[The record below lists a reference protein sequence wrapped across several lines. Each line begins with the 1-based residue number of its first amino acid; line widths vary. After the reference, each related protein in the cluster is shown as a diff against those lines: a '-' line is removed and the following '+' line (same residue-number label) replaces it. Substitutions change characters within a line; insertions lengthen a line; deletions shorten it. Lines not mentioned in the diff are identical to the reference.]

1 MASTYLDKDMDAE
14 MKEFEEEGIED
25 SDDEVD
31 SMSGDDDEMEKDEEE
46 DPEVLKKISEFETE
60 ISYNPYN
67 YSAYLEL
74 VTLLRKTEDF
84 GKLRNARSKFSEFY
98 PLTGEL
104 WMEWISD
111 EQKIASSE
119 EDKKM
124 IEGLF
129 EKGVKDYLSV
139 DLWLEYCQ
147 HSIGGIGSEEGIV
160 KAREVH
166 EKAIVACGLHVSKG
180 SLVWETYKEF
190 ETALL
195 SMMPSSGSE
204 ELEKRYLEQKN
215 RITSIYKRQL
225 RIPLLGMEQ
234 TFSEYSQ
241 FVETPDPH
249 VTTDFNRT
257 KEKLKAREKFESDL
271 AVENSLEHFQQYID
285 FELKEKEPPRIQMIF
300 ERAITVHCL
309 ESSVWSQY
317 LTYLDSNLKISTVSL
332 PVFLRAVRNV
342 PWSVEIWC
350 NYLRSLERYEE
361 PHREVL
367 SVFEQALS
375 AGFGDP
381 AAYLQLWLCFIDYM
395 RRRTVWEKDVTESM
409 SDLRTVFERANVH
422 LAKCKGD
429 PDFEVSKYCA
439 NLEADQ
445 FGVMENARKIWGDIV
460 TAHPFK
466 AVVWL
471 EYIQLEKT
479 FGDKKHLR
487 KAYQRALEKVFDD
500 PESIAKSFIQ
510 FEREE
515 GSLEAYEHC
524 IKLCNINL
532 EKVRTIKAKADAKQ
546 AEEDEIKQEKIEKKK
561 EKDKQYRREKRQQ
574 ISAEKK
580 AAIENTQENGKEKF
594 SEFRKPGVPELPHDS
609 TKKTTAP
616 PPGFSGVKS
625 AVPPPPGFNE
635 NMKRTIAPPPGFKEP
650 LPKKLKSEDHEQK
663 PEDVDHLSESAE
675 KKLRTVFLSNLE
687 YSVSDDDIRDFM
699 SSSGV
704 ILDVRLVKKPDGSSK
719 GFAFV
724 EFEKQS
730 EALEALK
737 RDNELL
743 GQRPLYISKCVDK
756 NSEKTNPIFKYDKG
770 LEKNKLFIN
779 NLDTEVTRKDL
790 AEVFEK
796 YGKLKEIRLPI
807 YRNGHSKGIAFV
819 DFEDELGAATAL
831 IKADNMKLK
840 TKEIRVALS
849 NPPKRADRASQ
860 QEVQSLGGTVSK
872 EFGPRGKGRSQVAF
886 TPRSLTVPAKTTTN
900 LQPMKFI
907 KSGETTVATPEGHTE
922 GNGVKASK
930 SNDDFRKMLLK

>member
-25 SDDEVD
+25 SEDEDD
-31 SMSGDDDEMEKDEEE
+31 SMSGDDDMEKDEEE
-46 DPEVLKKISEFETE
+46 DPEVLKKISEFEAE

-67 YSAYLEL
+67 YSAHLEL

-84 GKLRNARSKFSEFY
+84 EKLRNARIKFSEFY

-190 ETALL
+190 ENALL

-225 RIPLLGMEQ
+225 RIPLLGSEQ

-241 FVETPDPH
+241 FVETPEPH

-257 KEKLKAREKFESDL
+257 KEKLKAREKFESNL
-271 AVENSLEHFQQYID
+271 AVENSLGHFQHYID

-317 LTYLDSNLKISTVSL
+317 LKYLDSSLKIPTVSL
-332 PVFLRAVRNV
+332 PVFARAIRNV

-375 AGFGDP
+375 AGFGEP
-381 AAYLQLWLCFIDYM
+381 AAYLELWLCFIDYM
-395 RRRTVWEKDVTESM
+395 RRRTVWEKEITESM

-460 TAHPFK
+460 TAHPSK

-500 PESIAKSFIQ
+500 PESIVKSFIQ

-532 EKVRTIKAKADAKQ
+532 EKVRAVKAKADAKQ
-546 AEEDEIKQEKIEKKK
+546 AVEDEMKQEKIEKKK

-580 AAIENTQENGKEKF
+580 AATSNTQENGNEKF
-594 SEFRKPGVPELPHDS
+594 SDFAKPSVPEIPHDS
-609 TKKTTAP
+609 TKKTIAP
-616 PPGFSGVKS
+616 PPGFSGIKS
-625 AVPPPPGFNE
+625 SVPPPPGFNE

-650 LPKKLKSEDHEQK
+650 LPKKQKSEDHEQK
-663 PEDVDHLSESAE
+663 PEDVDHLSEAAE

-687 YSVSDDDIRDFM
+687 YSVSDDDIRDAM

-704 ILDVRLVKKPDGSSK
+704 ILDVRLVKKPDGQSK
-719 GFAFV
+719 GYAFV

-779 NLDTEVTRKDL
+779 NLDTEVTRKEL

-796 YGKLKEIRLPI
+796 YGKLKEVRLPI

-819 DFEDELGAATAL
+819 DYEDELGAATAV
-831 IKADNMKLK
+831 IKADNMKLR

-849 NPPKRADRASQ
+849 NPPKRADRASH
-860 QEVQSLGGTVSK
+860 QEVQSLGGTASK

-900 LQPMKFI
+900 LQPMKFV

-922 GNGVKASK
+922 GNGVKSSK

>member
-1 MASTYLDKDMDAE
+1 MASTFLDKDMDAE
-14 MKEFEEEGIED
+14 MKELEEEGIED
-25 SDDEVD
+25 SEDEGD
-31 SMSGDDDEMEKDEEE
+31 SMSGDDDVEKDEEE
-46 DPEVLKKISEFETE
+46 DPEVLKKISEFEAE

-67 YSAYLEL
+67 YSAHLEL

-84 GKLRNARSKFSEFY
+84 EKLRNARNKFSEYY

-104 WMEWISD
+104 WIEWISD
-111 EQKIASSE
+111 EQKIASSD

-166 EKAIVACGLHVSKG
+166 EKAITACGLHVSKG

-190 ETALL
+190 EAALL

-204 ELEKRYLEQKN
+204 ELEKKYLQQKN
-215 RITSIYKRQL
+215 RITSIHKRQL

-234 TFSEYSQ
+234 TFSEYNQ

-249 VTTDFNRT
+249 VTTDYNKT
-257 KEKLKAREKFESDL
+257 KEKLKAREQFESNL
-271 AVENSLEHFQQYID
+271 AVENSLEHFQEYID

-317 LTYLDSNLKISTVSL
+317 LTYLDSSLKISTVSL
-332 PVFLRAVRNV
+332 PVFARAVRNV

-350 NYLRSLERYEE
+350 SYLRSLERYEE

-375 AGFGDP
+375 AGFGEP

-395 RRRTVWEKDVTESM
+395 RRRTVWDKDITESM
-409 SDLRTVFERANVH
+409 SDLRTVFDRANTH

-445 FGVMENARKIWGDIV
+445 FGVMENARKIWGDILI
-460 TAHPFK
+460 AHPFN
-466 AVVWL
+466 AGVWL

-500 PESIAKSFIQ
+500 PETIVKSFIQ

-515 GSLEAYEHC
+515 GSLEAYENC
-524 IKLCNINL
+524 VRLCNINL
-532 EKVRTIKAKADAKQ
+532 AKVRASKVKVEAKQ
-546 AEEDEIKQEKIEKKK
+546 ADQDAIKQEKIEKKK
-561 EKDKQYRREKRQQ
+561 EKDKQYRRDKRQQ
-574 ISAEKK
+574 VSAEKK
-580 AAIENTQENGKEKF
+580 AAIENTQENGKGEF
-594 SEFRKPGVPELPHDS
+594 SEFRKPGVPDLPQNS
-609 TKKTTAP
+609 TKKTIAP
-616 PPGFSGVKS
+616 PPGFAGSKTS
-625 AVPPPPGFNE
+625 KPPPPGFNE

-650 LPKKLKSEDHEQK
+650 LPKKQKSEDGDQK
-663 PEDVDHLSESAE
+663 PEDVDHLSEAAE

-687 YSVSDDDIRDFM
+687 YSISDDDIREVM
-699 SSSGV
+699 ESSGV
-704 ILDVRLVKKPDGSSK
+704 ILDVRLVKKPDGQSK
-719 GFAFV
+719 GYAFV

-756 NSEKTNPIFKYDKG
+756 NSEKTNPIFKYETG

-819 DFEDELGAATAL
+819 DYEDELGAATAL
-831 IKADNMKLK
+831 IKADNMKLRS
-840 TKEIRVALS
+840 KEIRVALS

-886 TPRSLTVPAKTTTN
+886 TPRSLTVTSKNASN
-900 LQPMKFI
+900 LQPMKFV
-907 KSGETTVATPEGHTE
+907 KSGETTASTPEGHAE

>member
-1 MASTYLDKDMDAE
+1 
-14 MKEFEEEGIED
+14 
-25 SDDEVD
+25 
-31 SMSGDDDEMEKDEEE
+31 
-46 DPEVLKKISEFETE
+46 
-60 ISYNPYN
+60 
-67 YSAYLEL
+67 
-74 VTLLRKTEDF
+74 
-84 GKLRNARSKFSEFY
+84 
-98 PLTGEL
+98 
-104 WMEWISD
+104 
-111 EQKIASSE
+111 
-119 EDKKM
+119 
-124 IEGLF
+124 
-129 EKGVKDYLSV
+129 
-139 DLWLEYCQ
+139 
-147 HSIGGIGSEEGIV
+147 
-160 KAREVH
+160 
-166 EKAIVACGLHVSKG
+166 
-180 SLVWETYKEF
+180 
-190 ETALL
+190 
-195 SMMPSSGSE
+195 
-204 ELEKRYLEQKN
+204 
-215 RITSIYKRQL
+215 
-225 RIPLLGMEQ
+225 
-234 TFSEYSQ
+234 
-241 FVETPDPH
+241 
-249 VTTDFNRT
+249 
-257 KEKLKAREKFESDL
+257 
-271 AVENSLEHFQQYID
+271 
-285 FELKEKEPPRIQMIF
+285 
-300 ERAITVHCL
+300 
-309 ESSVWSQY
+309 
-317 LTYLDSNLKISTVSL
+317 
-332 PVFLRAVRNV
+332 
-342 PWSVEIWC
+342 
-350 NYLRSLERYEE
+350 
-361 PHREVL
+361 
-367 SVFEQALS
+367 
-375 AGFGDP
+375 
-381 AAYLQLWLCFIDYM
+381 
-395 RRRTVWEKDVTESM
+395 
-409 SDLRTVFERANVH
+409 
-422 LAKCKGD
+422 
-429 PDFEVSKYCA
+429 
-439 NLEADQ
+439 
-445 FGVMENARKIWGDIV
+445 
-460 TAHPFK
+460 
-466 AVVWL
+466 VVWL

-532 EKVRTIKAKADAKQ
+532 EKVRAMKAKADAKQ

-594 SEFRKPGVPELPHDS
+594 SEFRKPGVPELPNGS
-609 TKKTTAP
+609 SKKPMAP

-625 AVPPPPGFNE
+625 SVPPPPGFNE

-730 EALEALK
+730 EAIEALK

-907 KSGETTVATPEGHTE
+907 KSGETTVTTPEGHTE
-922 GNGVKASK
+922 GNGVIASK